1 MHWQH
6 GAKRLSLVVMI
17 VVFGSMNVDLVMPV
31 THFPKQGETVLC
43 ATDYLSRTGGKG
55 ANQAVAAARSGG
67 KVAMVGKVGDDSFG
81 RRCINNLKS
90 QSVWTAGIGISE
102 RPTGCATIAVDS
114 KGANFV
120 MVAPG
125 ANLDVTADQAP
136 DEVLNNKHV
145 VLTQLEVTPEATF
158 NVLAR
163 ARKNGA
169 TTILNASPAHSLPR
183 GVLKDVDYLIV
194 NELEA
199 QQLAHSLGIEGND
212 PRLLARGLAALG
224 PLTCIITLEAHGC
237 VAARG
242 NDIFAQETLQV
253 EVVDTTGAGDAF
265 CGIFAS
271 CLLKGMPWIEALH
284 RASAGASL
292 SCLGLGAQ
300 AGIPF
305 SDDIDAAA
313 AKLPLAKKIS

>member
-1 MHWQH
+1 
-6 GAKRLSLVVMI
+6 MI

-31 THFPKQGETVLC
+31 AHFPKPGETVLC

-55 ANQAVAAARSGG
+55 ANQAVAAVRAGA

-81 RRCINNLKS
+81 RRSVNNLKS
-90 QSVWTAGIGISE
+90 QSVWTAGIGMSE

-136 DEVLNNKHV
+136 DEVLGRKHV

-158 NVLAR
+158 DVLKR

-183 GVLKDVDYLIV
+183 DVLKDVDYLIV
-194 NELEA
+194 NEIEGL
-199 QQLAHSLGIEGND
+199 QLAHSLGIRGIDLNMI
-212 PRLLARGLAALG
+212 ARELAALG
-224 PLTCIITLEAHGC
+224 PLTCIITIEDKGC
-237 VAARG
+237 IAAQG
-242 NDIFAQETLQV
+242 GAVYAQAALPV

-265 CGIFAS
+265 CGIFAAG
-271 CLLKGMPWIEALH
+271 LLKGLTWLDAMH

-305 SDDIDAAA
+305 SEDIDAAA
-313 AKLPLAKKIS
+313 AKLPPAQKVS